1 MIIIKL
7 AWSILDQRIII
18 LFLAVIYDVIDY
30 VMIIKVGTVI
40 IIITIIIIII
50 ITTIIVVII
59 ITIIIYYRNIN
70 RSFKVV
76 AKALVLDNWFVRLL
90 QSSYYLLP
98 REPFSSKDLF

>member
-1 MIIIKL
+1 M
-7 AWSILDQRIII
+7 
-18 LFLAVIYDVIDY
+18 FLAVIYDVIDY

-40 IIITIIIIII
+40 IIITIIII

-76 AKALVLDNWFVRLL
+76 AKALVLDN
-90 QSSYYLLP
+90 
-98 REPFSSKDLF
+98 

>member
-1 MIIIKL
+1 M
-7 AWSILDQRIII
+7 
-18 LFLAVIYDVIDY
+18 IYDVIDY
-30 VMIIKVGTVI
+30 VMIIKVGTLI

-76 AKALVLDNWFVRLL
+76 AKALVLDN
-90 QSSYYLLP
+90 
-98 REPFSSKDLF
+98 

>member
-7 AWSILDQRIII
+7 AWSILNQRIII

-30 VMIIKVGTVI
+30 VMIIKVGTLI

-76 AKALVLDNWFVRLL
+76 AKALVLDNWFV
-90 QSSYYLLP
+90 SVIA
-98 REPFSSKDLF
+98 K